1 MKQEFQE
8 KVEETIPGVNDQPED
23 EKTEFHLNTEQFKE
37 TTDEEVERLKSLP
50 KEE

>member
-1 MKQEFQE
+1 MQ
-8 KVEETIPGVNDQPED
+8 
-23 EKTEFHLNTEQFKE
+23 LNTEQFKE